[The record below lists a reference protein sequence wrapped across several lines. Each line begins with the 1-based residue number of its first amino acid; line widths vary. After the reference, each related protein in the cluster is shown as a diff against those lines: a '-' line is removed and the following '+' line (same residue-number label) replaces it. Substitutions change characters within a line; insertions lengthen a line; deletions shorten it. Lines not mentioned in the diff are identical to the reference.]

1 MRHRIIITVT
11 SRRAVKRYTIDSL
24 FRAGKMFFLSRLV
37 RTLSFPFF
45 SPLEKKIVKSKEI
58 TAKKKML
65 ISG

>member
-37 RTLSFPFF
+37 RTLSFSFF
-45 SPLEKKIVKSKEI
+45 FPPLENRQVERNHSE
-58 TAKKKML
+58 KKKC
-65 ISG
+65 